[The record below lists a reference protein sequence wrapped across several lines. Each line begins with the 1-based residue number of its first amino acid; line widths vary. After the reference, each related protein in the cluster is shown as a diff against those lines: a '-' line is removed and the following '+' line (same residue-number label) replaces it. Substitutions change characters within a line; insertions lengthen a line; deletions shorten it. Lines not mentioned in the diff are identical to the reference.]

1 MSKIPSPC
9 IDVCKF
15 RRVGPAGEHC
25 IGCSMTEA
33 QKKIGKG
40 LKKRAEAEGFVALVV
55 AQQQAMGRYAHWS
68 PAYLKRCLK
77 KGVTP
82 PAAVR
87 NIGRKAG

>member
-9 IDVCKF
+9 IGVCKF
-15 RRVGPAGEHC
+15 RRHGPAGMHC
-25 IGCSMTEA
+25 IGCSMTKS

-55 AQQQAMGRYAHWS
+55 AQQQVMGRFAHWS
-68 PAYLKRCLK
+68 PAYLKRCLA

-82 PAAVR
+82 PAAA
-87 NIGRKAG
+87 RKAG